1 MSMMQ
6 ALNLENMEQVTGGAE
21 NPIIGYT
28 VRWTDAAGNEY
39 SYTVNNRK
47 PERPD
52 PIISQTV
59 TWQDGAGNT
68 YSNTYKN

>member
-6 ALNLENMEQVTGGAE
+6 ALNLEDMEMVTGGVE
-21 NPIIGYT
+21 DPIISYT
-28 VRWTDAAGNEY
+28 VTWYDQAGNKY

-59 TWQDGAGNT
+59 TWQDGSGNT
-68 YSNTYKN
+68 YSNTYNN